1 MSLHLTRAIEGLKK
15 QILGLSAKVEE
26 SVFKA
31 FKALQNNDKALA
43 LEVIKYDEKIDALE
57 VEIEEQCL
65 ETLALHQP
73 VAIDLR
79 FIVAILKIN
88 NDLERIGDFAV
99 SMAQRANALSDI
111 LPSNNAK
118 INFEDIAR
126 KVHDIL
132 HLSLEAFVNLD
143 EELAKKVIASDHE
156 IDRINKEI
164 HLHVLE
170 ECKKSPEKI
179 ESLTLQLSVS
189 RNLERMADHATNI
202 AEDVIYMIRG
212 KIVRHKK
219 ID

>member
-1 MSLHLTRAIEGLKK
+1 MSLHLNRAIERLKK

-26 SVFKA
+26 SMIKA
-31 FKALQNNDKALA
+31 FKALQNNDQNLA
-43 LEVIKYDEKIDALE
+43 YEVIQYDDQIDALE

-88 NDLERIGDFAV
+88 NDLERIGDLAV
-99 SMAQRANALSDI
+99 SMAQRATTLTDI
-111 LPSNNAK
+111 LPTNKAK
-118 INFEDIAR
+118 IDFEDISKR
-126 KVHDIL
+126 VHEII

-143 EELAKKVIASDHE
+143 EELARQVIASDTE
-156 IDRINKEI
+156 IDRINREI
-164 HLHVLE
+164 HAQVLD
-170 ECKKSPEKI
+170 ECKKFPEKI
-179 ESLTLQLSVS
+179 ESLMLQLSVS

-202 AEDVIYMIRG
+202 AEDVVYMIHG
-212 KIVRHKK
+212 KIIRHKK